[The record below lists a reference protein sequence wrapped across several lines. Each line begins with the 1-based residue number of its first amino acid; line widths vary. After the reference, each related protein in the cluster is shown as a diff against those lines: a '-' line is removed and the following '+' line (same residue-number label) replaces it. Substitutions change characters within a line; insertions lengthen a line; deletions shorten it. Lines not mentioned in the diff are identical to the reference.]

1 MVRAAH
7 GSGTIWS
14 SSFRFGRSGQLLPAA
29 PGPPY
34 KERRRIVMKNAKAAV
49 LHAVREPLVVETLAV
64 RAPQT
69 DEVLVR
75 LGASGVCH
83 SDLHAITGDLPMP
96 LPTVLGHEGAGVVE
110 AVGASVKRV
119 KEGDHVILNW
129 VPYCGGCWYCQSGR
143 MYLCETGY
151 IRAMGAEV
159 FKQNGNTVT
168 QFAGVGSMSEYTVVP
183 ENSCIPID
191 HDIPFDRACLVGCG
205 VMTGVGAVMNTARVQ
220 PGESVAVFGAGGVGL
235 NVIQGAGIVGAN
247 PIIAVDLNERK
258 LGFAKQ
264 FGATHV
270 VNGGKG
276 DPVDAIKE
284 LTGGRGVDY
293 AFEVIGRADVMVQ
306 AFMATRRG
314 GKAVIVGVPPMTD
327 MVSVP
332 GFLMPLAEKSLI
344 GSLYGSADMSRDVPR
359 LLGLYRAGKLK
370 LDELVTRRFRIE
382 EVGEAFGAL
391 ERGEVARGVIAF

>member
-1 MVRAAH
+1 
-7 GSGTIWS
+7 
-14 SSFRFGRSGQLLPAA
+14 
-29 PGPPY
+29 
-34 KERRRIVMKNAKAAV
+34 MKSAKAAV
-49 LHAVREPLVVETLAV
+49 LNGIREPLAVETLAV
-64 RAPQT
+64 RAPRT

-110 AVGASVKRV
+110 AVGSGVRRV
-119 KEGDHVILNW
+119 KEGDHVVLNW

-143 MYLCETGY
+143 AYLCETGY
-151 IRAMGAEV
+151 VRAIGAEV
-159 FKQNGNTVT
+159 FKRDDATVT

-183 ENSCIPID
+183 ETAAIPID
-191 HDIPFDRACLVGCG
+191 KDIPLDRACLVGCG
-205 VMTGVGAVMNTARVQ
+205 VMTGVGAVMNTARVA
-220 PGESVAVFGAGGVGL
+220 PGEAVAVFGAGGVGL
-235 NVIQGAGIVGAN
+235 NVIQGAVLCGAN

-270 VNGGKG
+270 VNGGNG

-284 LTGGRGVDY
+284 LTDGRGVDY
-293 AFEVIGRADVMVQ
+293 AFEVIGRPEVVTQ

-314 GKAVIVGVPPMTD
+314 GKAVVVGVPP
-327 MVSVP
+327 VSGMFELP
-332 GFLMPLAEKSLI
+332 GFLFPLAEKSLI
-344 GSLYGSADMSRDVPR
+344 GSLYGSADMARDVPR

-382 EVGEAFGAL
+382 QVGDAFDAL
-391 ERGEVARGVIAF
+391 EKGEVARGVIQF